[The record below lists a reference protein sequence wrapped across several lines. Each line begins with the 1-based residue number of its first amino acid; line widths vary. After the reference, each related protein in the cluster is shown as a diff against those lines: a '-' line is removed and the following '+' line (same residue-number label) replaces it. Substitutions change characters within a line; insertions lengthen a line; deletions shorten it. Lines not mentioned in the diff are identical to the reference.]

1 MPEGGALDLS
11 LKGSPPI
18 VGGAVEAK
26 TSWLR
31 LLRSAWG
38 DWQPHFFAL
47 ADQAVVS
54 GASFATTVVVARWT
68 DPRELGLYSIAV
80 SVVVMLLTAQE
91 SFVSLPYTIQR
102 HDQTG
107 TEAERAGR
115 SVALSGL
122 ISILSA
128 AAMLTTALSLSATN
142 ADPGF
147 VVLIA
152 ALAAVLP
159 FALLREF
166 GRRFALTHLRSA
178 EALLLDVAAVT
189 VQLAALG
196 WLGWTGRMSSA
207 AACAALGGAGA
218 FTGFT
223 WLYLNRRNFSIR
235 VNQQL
240 LVTARQNWTLGKWL
254 FVGQIIGTAQNFAG
268 YWLLALMLD
277 TAATGV
283 FAACMSVVSFTTPLM
298 IGLCN
303 ILTPRAVLAFRQG
316 GLGRLRRQALRDTV
330 LLVGSVALLGTA
342 IAFGGETIMRLL
354 YHGVEYEGQGLTITV
369 LVLAAIVWSSG
380 APPSNALNCIERP
393 RALVWASL
401 VGAALT
407 VGVAWWLVQSW
418 GVVGVACGFLVGN
431 LANATGRWWAFLRL
445 VPERPAAE

>member
-1 MPEGGALDLS
+1 VGAAAET
-11 LKGSPPI
+11 K
-18 VGGAVEAK
+18 A
-26 TSWLR
+26 SWLR
-31 LLRSAWG
+31 RLRSAWEK
-38 DWQPHFFAL
+38 WQAHFFAL

-54 GASFATTVVVARWT
+54 GASFTTTVVVARWT
-68 DPRELGLYSIAV
+68 GPGELGLYTIAV
-80 SVVVMLLTAQE
+80 SVVVMLLTVQE
-91 SFVSLPYTIQR
+91 SFISLPYTIQR

-115 SVALSGL
+115 SLTLSGL
-122 ISILSA
+122 MSALSA
-128 AAMLTTALSLSATN
+128 VAMAATALLLRASE
-142 ADPGF
+142 ADPGL

-152 ALAAVLP
+152 TLAAVLP

-166 GRRFALTHLRSA
+166 GRRFAFTHLRPA

-207 AACAALGGAGA
+207 AACAALGGACA
-218 FTGFT
+218 FTGIA
-223 WLYLNRRNFSIR
+223 WQYRNRRDFSIR
-235 VNQQL
+235 VDQL
-240 LVTARQNWTLGKWL
+240 LVTARQSWTLGKWL

-283 FAACMSVVSFTTPLM
+283 FAACMSVVSFTAPLM

-316 GLGRLRRQALRDTV
+316 GLGRLRHQALRDTV
-330 LLVGSVALLGTA
+330 LLVGAVALLGA
-342 IAFGGETIMRLL
+342 VIAFGGETIMRLL

-380 APPSNALNCIERP
+380 APPSYALNCIERP

-407 VGVAWWLVQSW
+407 VGVAWWLVQGW

-431 LANATGRWWAFLRL
+431 LANAMGRWWAFLRF
-445 VPERPAAE
+445 VPARPAAE